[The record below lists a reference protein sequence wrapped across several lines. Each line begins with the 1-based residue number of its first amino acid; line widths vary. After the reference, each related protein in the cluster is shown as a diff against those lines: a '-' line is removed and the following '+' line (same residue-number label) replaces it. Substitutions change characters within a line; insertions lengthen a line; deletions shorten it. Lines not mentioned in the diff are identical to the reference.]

1 MIVVPFSA
9 GQSMSP
15 TSIRAVY
22 CRRLAIL
29 RASLEASEAA
39 IRALLWR
46 IAGRIPRFSREVRG
60 RSGRFS
66 GEPSPNYASNFNVL
80 AAVLQSID
88 SLQQD
93 ADTQRRPEAAKDT
106 QKAGSARACA
116 LLQPAAWGVKPKAR
130 PAGQTD
136 DSCCTGD
143 REDRRRRRRR
153 IGAAAARERTAMRS
167 ALREAVPNEVQ
178 AGSAGAPARVPRAMR
193 AAVRRDGR
201 IRRCTHAQHG
211 AAARD
216 AAANA
221 PAIGEAGACRAKR
234 GNERGA
240 KRARGLCRRATDVR
254 KKKRAAPPPPV
265 AGDDDAARLCAAV
278 RPRCAGPGC
287 RAAAPCRR
295 GSR

>member
-130 PAGQTD
+130 PGR
-136 DSCCTGD
+136 SG
-143 REDRRRRRRR
+143 RPNLLYERWGNRRRLSRRS
-153 IGAAAARERTAMRS
+153 GAAAANERATA
-167 ALREAVPNEVQ
+167 PT
-178 AGSAGAPARVPRAMR
+178 GAR
-193 AAVRRDGR
+193 AAVRGTVPRGAAVVPQGVHRVVRGGR
-201 IRRCTHAQHG
+201 RSRRCAYAQSSAWGNVQASMQRCPMGCIGVRHG
-211 AAARD
+211 PHRRVRRG
-216 AAANA
+216 
-221 PAIGEAGACRAKR
+221 PCRS
-234 GNERGA
+234 
-240 KRARGLCRRATDVR
+240 CRLRR
-254 KKKRAAPPPPV
+254 
-265 AGDDDAARLCAAV
+265 
-278 RPRCAGPGC
+278 RCAGPGC
-287 RAAAPCRR
+287 RAALPCRR